1 MSTNKE
7 TAKVECEGE
16 CTGKCTGVLF
26 TGVPLGVPADSLLP
40 AAATLAACAGMQ
52 QTAEEV
58 WKDITE
64 AQEAADAIKLQ
75 RKFFVLDISDADL
88 PELKAHNERVA
99 EILRRNGI
107 KNPEGPLND
116 HNDAFV
122 TFAEEMAAD
131 TNTELKAIL
140 GAAQSTLEIDTA
152 NGEVTVT
159 QNDTCI
165 TIGDD
170 GLKIT
175 KPDGSKLQING
186 NDITFVDS
194 TDEVEPMPEFENLD
208 QVDISHYTPEIQERL
223 KPYQKIFHGLDVA
236 QIAVAINAR
245 AGKTVTPAAVSLAG
259 IEFQLDLIKDELD
272 EAYLA
277 LKQIKLGSSNT
288 EENKAALNEFLD
300 AAIGDI
306 LLCTLG
312 LGARLPI
319 NPIQEYL
326 NVCLT
331 NLTRIPQTQEE
342 AEATVAKFKELNIN
356 TEIKEGF
363 NPDGT
368 RTYPVLTPADGNVQQ
383 GLDGKAYQSNY
394 FCKGVNTFLPTAY
407 GLTEEVIFVE

>member
-1 MSTNKE
+1 MSNQEHPIQKTV
-7 TAKVECEGE
+7 ACE
-16 CTGKCTGVLF
+16 
-26 TGVPLGVPADSLLP
+26 D
-40 AAATLAACAGMQ
+40 
-52 QTAEEV
+52 
-58 WKDITE
+58 
-64 AQEAADAIKLQ
+64 
-75 RKFFVLDISDADL
+75 
-88 PELKAHNERVA
+88 EL
-99 EILRRNGI
+99 
-107 KNPEGPLND
+107 
-116 HNDAFV
+116 
-122 TFAEEMAAD
+122 
-131 TNTELKAIL
+131 
-140 GAAQSTLEIDTA
+140 
-152 NGEVTVT
+152 
-159 QNDTCI
+159 
-165 TIGDD
+165 
-170 GLKIT
+170 
-175 KPDGSKLQING
+175 
-186 NDITFVDS
+186 
-194 TDEVEPMPEFENLD
+194 MPEFENLD

-223 KPYQKIFHGLDVA
+223 KPYQKIFHGLDIA

-245 AGKTVTPAAVSLAG
+245 AGKVVTPDAVSISG

-277 LKQIKLGSSNT
+277 LKQIKLGSSNMP
-288 EENKAALNEFLD
+288 ENKAALNEFLD

-342 AEATVAKFKELNIN
+342 AEATVAKFKALNIN

-383 GLDGKAYQSNY
+383 GLDNRAYQSNY